1 MTNHAAE
8 IAITGL
14 VIATLK
20 MENPEHILLTWCAIS
35 GIMSGYVGSILF
47 PVRGVKLHS
56 RWIMSVV
63 CAVVAGPILTSY
75 VHRFLPDISNLQLAL
90 VVSGACAVFGVG
102 VLKLTAPLIKPII
115 LAFVPPAI
123 SKLITPD
130 DSKKD
135 AGNGN

>member
-8 IAITGL
+8 IVITGL

-63 CAVVAGPILTSY
+63 CAVVCGPILTSY
-75 VHRFLPDISNLQLAL
+75 AHKFIPDFSQLQLAL

-102 VLKLTAPLIKPII
+102 ILKLTSPMIKPII
-115 LAFVPPAI
+115 AALLPPALTRI
-123 SKLITPD
+123 LAD
-130 DSKKD
+130 DNKK
-135 AGNGN
+135 NGRDGE